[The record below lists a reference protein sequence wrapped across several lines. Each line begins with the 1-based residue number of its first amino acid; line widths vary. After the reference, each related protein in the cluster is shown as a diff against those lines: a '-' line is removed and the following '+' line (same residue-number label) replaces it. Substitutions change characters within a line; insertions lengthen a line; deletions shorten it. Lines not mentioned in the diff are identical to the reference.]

1 MIMWFFHKGR
11 FESLVNEKEAEKRF
25 AEVRPELEKGDV
37 PAMIIAAF
45 IVFAPVLL
53 LILAVLWLFSSLFG
67 G

>member
-1 MIMWFFHKGR
+1 MWFLHKGR

-25 AEVRPELEKGDV
+25 AEVKPELEKGDV

-45 IVFAPVLL
+45 IVFAPVVLL
-53 LILAVLWLFSSLFG
+53 LLAVLWLFSSLFG

>member
-1 MIMWFFHKGR
+1 MWFFHKGR

-25 AEVRPELEKGDV
+25 AEVKPELEKGDV

-53 LILAVLWLFSSLFG
+53 LILCVLWLFSSLFG

>member
-1 MIMWFFHKGR
+1 MWFLHKGR
-11 FESLVNEKEAEKRF
+11 FKSLVNEEEAEKRF
-25 AEVRPELEKGDV
+25 ATEVKPELEKGDV

-53 LILAVLWLFSSLFG
+53 LILCVLWLFNSLFG